1 MSIDAYRRLTSDFL
15 PIFFPKFAIICDDY
29 HRRSVPC
36 GLALVCLGME
46 KGGEDHDKAKS
57 REEAGGN
64 AHGPRFAS

>member
-29 HRRSVPC
+29 DSEVDQT
-36 GLALVCLGME
+36 GSLLACLGME